1 MRADNL
7 KIQPQDDAGGPST
20 TKNSSLVTTE
30 TQTPELHKTSF
41 RGNKATK
48 EQASKICKPHHV
60 VNSDTCA
67 TPCKAR
73 SLDLFNL
80 LHTGVSYAPNQSE
93 GSD

>member
-60 VNSDTCA
+60 VNSDT
-67 TPCKAR
+67 AR
-73 SLDLFNL
+73 NGEAGASSRSAL
-80 LHTGVSYAPNQSE
+80 AAA
-93 GSD
+93 